1 MPSVVAGDSRSPSL
15 EAKCPYPR
23 MKSMLMQK
31 GARNTSKT
39 SEWSRVEHTLIPAL
53 RRLMQE
59 VCEFETNPDYIAS
72 IRAGVSD
79 DGVY

>member
-1 MPSVVAGDSRSPSL
+1 
-15 EAKCPYPR
+15 